1 MKTSKMCAIFSNQHE
16 YSQLKPLTDERALST
31 LYFAGKYRLM
41 DFALSSIVNADI
53 NHIYTLIS
61 QEKVRSYL
69 DHLGGG
75 KEWGLDTIGSYEYLD
90 FYQNLMRRRSRGE
103 NYFDDLILFLKT
115 CKMPYTVF
123 IGNKMA
129 ANFDLKAILH
139 FHQSN
144 GNRITPVFK
153 RVEKDNLAPDDHT
166 FVLSDN
172 NVVIEQSEAIELTSE
187 VPFNLSAN
195 VYVMDTDWLIHE
207 LEKAQKSGASY
218 DVSERLAA
226 LAVKEK
232 ANAYEYT
239 GYLRNIHDI
248 ASYYQANLDMLEKD
262 KRGSL
267 LYGNQKII
275 TRIRNEVGTYY
286 DKESDV
292 KNTLIST
299 GCTVKGEIK
308 NSIVSRRVNFAKDS
322 IAKNAVIM
330 ANCKLKSGADVEYAI
345 LDKNVVIEKGVTVK
359 GKPDSPVVIK
369 KGSVIS
375 KDFVLD

>member
-41 DFALSSIVNADI
+41 DFALSSIVNAGI
-53 NHIYTLIS
+53 NHVYTLIS

-172 NVVIEQSEAIELTSE
+172 NVVTEQREAIELTSE
-187 VPFNLSAN
+187 GPFNLSAN

-207 LEKAQKSGASY
+207 LEKAQKSGVSY

-226 LAVKEK
+226 LAVKER

-248 ASYYQANLDMLEKD
+248 SSYYQANLDMLEKE
-262 KRGSL
+262 KRDSL
-267 LYGNQKII
+267 LYGSQKII

-299 GCTVKGEIK
+299 GCTVKGEVK

-322 IAKNAVIM
+322 VAKNAVIM
-330 ANCKLKSGADVEYAI
+330 ANCKIKSGADVEYAI

>member
-16 YSQLKPLTDERALST
+16 YSRLKPLTDERALST

-53 NHIYTLIS
+53 NHVYTLIS

-75 KEWGLDTIGSYEYLD
+75 KEWGLDTIGSYECLD

-103 NYFDDLILFLKT
+103 NYFDDVIFFLKT

-144 GNRITPVFK
+144 DNRITPVFK

-172 NVVIEQSEAIELTSE
+172 NVVTEQREAIELTSE
-187 VPFNLSAN
+187 GSFNLSAN
-195 VYVMDTDWLIHE
+195 VYVMNTDWLIHE
-207 LEKAQKSGASY
+207 LEKARKSGASY

-248 ASYYQANLDMLEKD
+248 PSYYQANLDMLEKD
-262 KRGSL
+262 KRDSL

-322 IAKNAVIM
+322 VAKNAVIM
-330 ANCKLKSGADVEYAI
+330 ANCKIKSGADVEYAI

>member
-53 NHIYTLIS
+53 NHVYTLIS

-115 CKMPYTVF
+115 CKMPYAVF

-153 RVEKDNLAPDDHT
+153 RVEKDNLALDDHT
-166 FVLSDN
+166 FILSDN
-172 NVVIEQSEAIELTSE
+172 NVVIEQREAIELTSE
-187 VPFNLSAN
+187 GPFNLSAN

-207 LEKAQKSGASY
+207 LEKAQKGGASY
-218 DVSERLAA
+218 DVSERLAG

-262 KRGSL
+262 KRDSL

-299 GCTVKGEIK
+299 GCTVKGEVK
-308 NSIVSRRVNFAKDS
+308 NSVVSRRVNFAKDS
-322 IAKNAVIM
+322 VAKNAVIM

-369 KGSVIS
+369 KGSIIS

>member
-53 NHIYTLIS
+53 NHVYTLIS

-115 CKMPYTVF
+115 CKMPYAVF

-172 NVVIEQSEAIELTSE
+172 NVVIEQREAIELASE
-187 VPFNLSAN
+187 GPFNLSAN

-262 KRGSL
+262 KRDSL

-299 GCTVKGEIK
+299 GCTVKGEVK
-308 NSIVSRRVNFAKDS
+308 NSVVSRRVNFAKDS
-322 IAKNAVIM
+322 VAKNAVIM

>member
-1 MKTSKMCAIFSNQHE
+1 MKTSKMCAIFGNQHE
-16 YSQLKPLTDERALST
+16 YSRLKPLTDERALST

-53 NHIYTLIS
+53 NHVYTLIS

-103 NYFDDLILFLKT
+103 NYFDDVIFFLKT

-144 GNRITPVFK
+144 DNRITPVFK
-153 RVEKDNLAPDDHT
+153 RVEKDSLAPDDHT

-172 NVVIEQSEAIELTSE
+172 NVVTEQREAIELTSE
-187 VPFNLSAN
+187 GSFNLSAN
-195 VYVMDTDWLIHE
+195 VYVMNTDWLIHE

-248 ASYYQANLDMLEKD
+248 PSYYQANLDMLEKD
-262 KRGSL
+262 KRDSL

-322 IAKNAVIM
+322 VAKNAVIM
-330 ANCKLKSGADVEYAI
+330 ANCKIKSGADVEYAI

>member
-16 YSQLKPLTDERALST
+16 YSRLKPLTDERALST

-53 NHIYTLIS
+53 NHVYTLIS

-103 NYFDDLILFLKT
+103 NYFDDVIFFLKT

-144 GNRITPVFK
+144 DNRITPVFK
-153 RVEKDNLAPDDHT
+153 RVENDDLAPDDHT

-172 NVVIEQSEAIELTSE
+172 NVVTEQREAIELTSE
-187 VPFNLSAN
+187 GSFNLSAN
-195 VYVMDTDWLIHE
+195 VYVMNTDWLIHE

-248 ASYYQANLDMLEKD
+248 PSYYQANLDMLEKD
-262 KRGSL
+262 KRDSL

-322 IAKNAVIM
+322 VAKNAVIM
-330 ANCKLKSGADVEYAI
+330 ANCKIKSGADVEYAI

>member
-41 DFALSSIVNADI
+41 DFALSSIVNAGI
-53 NHIYTLIS
+53 NHVYTLIS

-115 CKMPYTVF
+115 CKMPYAVF

-172 NVVIEQSEAIELTSE
+172 NVVIEQREAIELASE
-187 VPFNLSAN
+187 GPFNLSAN

-262 KRGSL
+262 KRDSL

-299 GCTVKGEIK
+299 GCTVKGEVK
-308 NSIVSRRVNFAKDS
+308 NSVVSRRVNFAKDS
-322 IAKNAVIM
+322 VAKNAVIM

>member
-41 DFALSSIVNADI
+41 DFALSSIVNAGI
-53 NHIYTLIS
+53 NHVYTLIS

-153 RVEKDNLAPDDHT
+153 RVEKDNLALDDHT

-172 NVVIEQSEAIELTSE
+172 NVVTEQREAIELTSE
-187 VPFNLSAN
+187 GPFNLSAN

-262 KRGSL
+262 KRDSL

-299 GCTVKGEIK
+299 GCTVKGEVK
-308 NSIVSRRVNFAKDS
+308 NSVVSRRVNFAKDS
-322 IAKNAVIM
+322 VAKNAVIM

>member
-16 YSQLKPLTDERALST
+16 YSRLKPLTDERALST

-53 NHIYTLIS
+53 NHVYTLIS

-103 NYFDDLILFLKT
+103 NYFDDVIFFLKT

-144 GNRITPVFK
+144 DNRITPVFK
-153 RVEKDNLAPDDHT
+153 RVEKDSLAPDDHT

-172 NVVIEQSEAIELTSE
+172 NVVTEQREAIELTSE
-187 VPFNLSAN
+187 GSFNLSAN
-195 VYVMDTDWLIHE
+195 VYVMNTDWLIHE

-248 ASYYQANLDMLEKD
+248 PSYYQANLDMLEKD
-262 KRGSL
+262 KRDSL

-308 NSIVSRRVNFAKDS
+308 NSVVSRRVNFAKDS
-322 IAKNAVIM
+322 VAKNAVIM
-330 ANCKLKSGADVEYAI
+330 ANCKIKSGADVEYAI

>member
-31 LYFAGKYRLM
+31 LAFAGKYRLM
-41 DFALSSIVNADI
+41 DFPLSSIVNSGI
-53 NHIYTLIS
+53 TQLYTLIS

-69 DHLGGG
+69 DHWGGG
-75 KEWGLDTIGSYEYLD
+75 KEWGMDTIGSYQYLD
-90 FYQNLMRRRSRGE
+90 FYQNLMARRSRGE
-103 NYFDDLILFLKT
+103 EYFDDLIIFLKT
-115 CKMPYTVF
+115 CNVPYTVF

-129 ANFDLKAILH
+129 ANFDLKAVLH

-144 GNRITPVFK
+144 GNHITPVFK
-153 RVEKDNLAPDDHT
+153 RVNRCDIAADDRT

-172 NVVIEQSEAIELTSE
+172 NVVAASHEAIELNGE
-187 VPFNLSAN
+187 GPFNLSAN
-195 VYVMDTDWLIHE
+195 VYVMDTDWLINE
-207 LEKAQKSGASY
+207 LDKAQKSGVSY
-218 DVSERLAA
+218 DISERLSV
-226 LAVKEK
+226 LAVREK

-239 GYLRNIHDI
+239 GYLRSIHDI
-248 ASYYQANLDMLEKD
+248 SSYYEANMDMLKKD
-262 KRGSL
+262 KRDSL

-299 GCTVKGEIK
+299 GCTVKGEVK
-308 NSIVSRRVNFAKDS
+308 NSVVSRRVNFAKDS
-322 IAKNAVIM
+322 VAKNAVIM

>member
-16 YSQLKPLTDERALST
+16 YSRLKPLTDERALST

-53 NHIYTLIS
+53 NHVYTLIS

-103 NYFDDLILFLKT
+103 NYFDDVIFFLKT

-144 GNRITPVFK
+144 DNRITPVFK

-172 NVVIEQSEAIELTSE
+172 NVVTEQREAIELTSE
-187 VPFNLSAN
+187 GSFNLSAN
-195 VYVMDTDWLIHE
+195 VYVMNTDWLIHE

-248 ASYYQANLDMLEKD
+248 LSYYQANLDMLEKD
-262 KRGSL
+262 KRDSL

-322 IAKNAVIM
+322 VAKNAVIM
-330 ANCKLKSGADVEYAI
+330 ANCKIKSGADVEYAI

>member
-16 YSQLKPLTDERALST
+16 YSRLKPLTDERALST

-53 NHIYTLIS
+53 NHVYTLIS

-103 NYFDDLILFLKT
+103 NYFDDVIFFLKT

-144 GNRITPVFK
+144 DNRITPVFK
-153 RVEKDNLAPDDHT
+153 RVEKDSLAPDDHT

-172 NVVIEQSEAIELTSE
+172 NVVTEQREAIELTSE
-187 VPFNLSAN
+187 GSFNLSAN
-195 VYVMDTDWLIHE
+195 VYVMNTDWLIYE

-248 ASYYQANLDMLEKD
+248 PSYYQANLDMLEKD
-262 KRGSL
+262 KRDSL

-322 IAKNAVIM
+322 VAKNAVIM
-330 ANCKLKSGADVEYAI
+330 ANCKIKSGADVEYAI

>member
-16 YSQLKPLTDERALST
+16 YSRLKPLTDERALST

-53 NHIYTLIS
+53 NHVYTLIS

-103 NYFDDLILFLKT
+103 NYFDDVIFFLKT

-144 GNRITPVFK
+144 DNRITPVFK
-153 RVEKDNLAPDDHT
+153 RVEKDSLAPDDHT

-172 NVVIEQSEAIELTSE
+172 NVVTEQREAIELTSE
-187 VPFNLSAN
+187 GSFNLSAN
-195 VYVMDTDWLIHE
+195 VYVMNTDWLIHE

-248 ASYYQANLDMLEKD
+248 PSYYQANLDMLEKD
-262 KRGSL
+262 KRDSL
-267 LYGNQKII
+267 LYGNQKIV

-322 IAKNAVIM
+322 VAKNAVIM
-330 ANCKLKSGADVEYAI
+330 ANCKIKSGADVEYAI

>member
-53 NHIYTLIS
+53 NHVYTLIS

-115 CKMPYTVF
+115 CKMPYAVF

-172 NVVIEQSEAIELTSE
+172 NVVTEQREAIELTSE
-187 VPFNLSAN
+187 GPFNLSAN

-207 LEKAQKSGASY
+207 LEKAQKGGASY
-218 DVSERLAA
+218 DVSERLAG

-262 KRGSL
+262 KRDSL

-292 KNTLIST
+292 KNTLIAT
-299 GCTVKGEIK
+299 GCTVKGEVK
-308 NSIVSRRVNFAKDS
+308 NSVVSRRVNFAKDS
-322 IAKNAVIM
+322 VAKNAVIM
-330 ANCKLKSGADVEYAI
+330 ANCKIKSGADVEYAI

-369 KGSVIS
+369 KGSIIS

>member
-16 YSQLKPLTDERALST
+16 YSRLKPLTDERALST

-53 NHIYTLIS
+53 NHVYTLIS

-144 GNRITPVFK
+144 DNRITPVFK
-153 RVEKDNLAPDDHT
+153 RMEKGNLAPDDHT

-172 NVVIEQSEAIELTSE
+172 NVVTQQREAIELTSE
-187 VPFNLSAN
+187 GPFNLSAN
-195 VYVMDTDWLIHE
+195 VYVMNTDWLIHE

-248 ASYYQANLDMLEKD
+248 PSYYQANLDMLEKD
-262 KRGSL
+262 KRDSL

-322 IAKNAVIM
+322 VAKNAVIM
-330 ANCKLKSGADVEYAI
+330 ANCKIKSGADVEYAI

>member
-153 RVEKDNLAPDDHT
+153 RVEKNNLAPDDHT

-172 NVVIEQSEAIELTSE
+172 NVVIEQREAIELTSE
-187 VPFNLSAN
+187 APFNLSAN

-299 GCTVKGEIK
+299 GCTVKGEVK
-308 NSIVSRRVNFAKDS
+308 NSVVSRRVNFAKDS
-322 IAKNAVIM
+322 VAKNAVIM

>member
-16 YSQLKPLTDERALST
+16 YSRLKPLTDERALST

-53 NHIYTLIS
+53 NHVYTLIS

-103 NYFDDLILFLKT
+103 NYFDDVIFFLKT

-144 GNRITPVFK
+144 DNRITPVFK
-153 RVEKDNLAPDDHT
+153 RVEKDSLAPDDHT

-172 NVVIEQSEAIELTSE
+172 NVVTEQREAIELTSE
-187 VPFNLSAN
+187 GSFNLSAN
-195 VYVMDTDWLIHE
+195 VYVMNTDWLIHE

-248 ASYYQANLDMLEKD
+248 PSYYQANLDMLEKD
-262 KRGSL
+262 KRDSL

-322 IAKNAVIM
+322 VAKNAVIM
-330 ANCKLKSGADVEYAI
+330 ANCKIKSGADVEYAI

>member
-16 YSQLKPLTDERALST
+16 YSRLKPLTDERALST

-53 NHIYTLIS
+53 NHVYTLIS

-90 FYQNLMRRRSRGE
+90 FYQNLMRWRSRGE
-103 NYFDDLILFLKT
+103 NYFDDLIFFLKT

-139 FHQSN
+139 FYQSN
-144 GNRITPVFK
+144 DNRITPVFK

-172 NVVIEQSEAIELTSE
+172 NVVTEQREAIELTSE
-187 VPFNLSAN
+187 GPFNLSAN
-195 VYVMDTDWLIHE
+195 VYVMNTDWLIHE

-248 ASYYQANLDMLEKD
+248 PSYYQANLDMLEKD
-262 KRGSL
+262 KRDSL

-322 IAKNAVIM
+322 VAKNAVIM
-330 ANCKLKSGADVEYAI
+330 ANCKIKSGADVEYAI

>member
-16 YSQLKPLTDERALST
+16 YSRLKPLTDERALST

-53 NHIYTLIS
+53 NHVYTLIS

-103 NYFDDLILFLKT
+103 NYFDDLIFFLKT

-129 ANFDLKAILH
+129 ANFHLKAILH

-144 GNRITPVFK
+144 DNRITPVFK

-172 NVVIEQSEAIELTSE
+172 NVVTEQREAIELTSE
-187 VPFNLSAN
+187 GPFNLSAN
-195 VYVMDTDWLIHE
+195 VYVMNTDWLIHE

-248 ASYYQANLDMLEKD
+248 PSYYQANLDMLEKD
-262 KRGSL
+262 KRDSL

-322 IAKNAVIM
+322 VAKNAVIM
-330 ANCKLKSGADVEYAI
+330 ANCKIKSGADVEYAI

>member
-16 YSQLKPLTDERALST
+16 YSRLKPLTDERALST

-53 NHIYTLIS
+53 NHVYTLIS
-61 QEKVRSYL
+61 QEKVHSYL

-103 NYFDDLILFLKT
+103 NYFDDLIFFLKT

-144 GNRITPVFK
+144 DNRITPVFK

-172 NVVIEQSEAIELTSE
+172 NVVTEQREAIELTSE
-187 VPFNLSAN
+187 GPFNLSAN
-195 VYVMDTDWLIHE
+195 VYVMNTDWLIHE

-248 ASYYQANLDMLEKD
+248 PSYYQANLDMLEKD
-262 KRGSL
+262 KRDSL

-308 NSIVSRRVNFAKDS
+308 NSIVSRRVNFARL
-322 IAKNAVIM
+322 
-330 ANCKLKSGADVEYAI
+330 CC
-345 LDKNVVIEKGVTVK
+345 
-359 GKPDSPVVIK
+359 
-369 KGSVIS
+369 
-375 KDFVLD
+375 

>member
-16 YSQLKPLTDERALST
+16 YSRLKPLTDERALST

-53 NHIYTLIS
+53 NHVYTLIS

-103 NYFDDLILFLKT
+103 NYFDDVIFFLKT

-144 GNRITPVFK
+144 DNRITSVFK

-172 NVVIEQSEAIELTSE
+172 NVVTEQREAIELTSE
-187 VPFNLSAN
+187 GSFNLSAN
-195 VYVMDTDWLIHE
+195 VYVMNTDWLIHE

-248 ASYYQANLDMLEKD
+248 PSYYQANLDMLEKD
-262 KRGSL
+262 KRDSL

-322 IAKNAVIM
+322 VAKNAVIM
-330 ANCKLKSGADVEYAI
+330 ANCKIKSGADVEYAI

>member
-187 VPFNLSAN
+187 APFNLSAN

-299 GCTVKGEIK
+299 GCTVKGEVK
-308 NSIVSRRVNFAKDS
+308 NSVVSRRVNFAKDS
-322 IAKNAVIM
+322 VAKNAVIM

-369 KGSVIS
+369 KGSIIS

>member
-16 YSQLKPLTDERALST
+16 YSRLKPLTDERALST

-53 NHIYTLIS
+53 NHVYTLIS

-144 GNRITPVFK
+144 DNRITPVFK
-153 RVEKDNLAPDDHT
+153 RMEKGNLAPDDHT

-172 NVVIEQSEAIELTSE
+172 NVVTEQREAIELTSE
-187 VPFNLSAN
+187 GPFNLSAN
-195 VYVMDTDWLIHE
+195 VYVMNTDWLIHE

-248 ASYYQANLDMLEKD
+248 PSYYQANLDMLEKD
-262 KRGSL
+262 KRDSL

-322 IAKNAVIM
+322 VAKNAVIM
-330 ANCKLKSGADVEYAI
+330 ANCKIKSGADVEYAI

>member
-1 MKTSKMCAIFSNQHE
+1 M
-16 YSQLKPLTDERALST
+16 
-31 LYFAGKYRLM
+31 
-41 DFALSSIVNADI
+41 
-53 NHIYTLIS
+53 
-61 QEKVRSYL
+61 
-69 DHLGGG
+69 
-75 KEWGLDTIGSYEYLD
+75 
-90 FYQNLMRRRSRGE
+90 
-103 NYFDDLILFLKT
+103 
-115 CKMPYTVF
+115 
-123 IGNKMA
+123 
-129 ANFDLKAILH
+129 
-139 FHQSN
+139 
-144 GNRITPVFK
+144 
-153 RVEKDNLAPDDHT
+153 EKDNLALDDHT

-172 NVVIEQSEAIELTSE
+172 NVVTEQREAIELTSE
-187 VPFNLSAN
+187 GPFNLSAN

-262 KRGSL
+262 KRDSL

-299 GCTVKGEIK
+299 GCTVKGEVK
-308 NSIVSRRVNFAKDS
+308 NSVVSRRVNFAKDS
-322 IAKNAVIM
+322 VAKNAVIM

>member
-41 DFALSSIVNADI
+41 DFALSSIVNAGI
-53 NHIYTLIS
+53 NHVYTLIS

-172 NVVIEQSEAIELTSE
+172 NVVTEQREAIELTSE
-187 VPFNLSAN
+187 GPFNLSAN

-207 LEKAQKSGASY
+207 LEKAQKSGVSY

-226 LAVKEK
+226 LAVKER

-248 ASYYQANLDMLEKD
+248 SSYYQANLDMLEKE
-262 KRGSL
+262 KRDSL
-267 LYGNQKII
+267 LYGSQKII

-292 KNTLIST
+292 KNTLIAT
-299 GCTVKGEIK
+299 GCTVKGEVK
-308 NSIVSRRVNFAKDS
+308 NSVVSRRVNFAKDS
-322 IAKNAVIM
+322 VAKNAVIM
-330 ANCKLKSGADVEYAI
+330 ANCKIKSGADVEYAI

>member
-53 NHIYTLIS
+53 NHVYTLIS

-153 RVEKDNLAPDDHT
+153 RVEKDNLAPDDHI

-172 NVVIEQSEAIELTSE
+172 NVVTEQREAIELTSE
-187 VPFNLSAN
+187 GPFNLSAN

-248 ASYYQANLDMLEKD
+248 PSYYQANLDMLEKD
-262 KRGSL
+262 KRDSL

-299 GCTVKGEIK
+299 GCTVKGEVK

-322 IAKNAVIM
+322 VAKNAVIM
-330 ANCKLKSGADVEYAI
+330 ANCKIKSGADVEYAI

>member
-16 YSQLKPLTDERALST
+16 YSRLKPLTDERALST

-53 NHIYTLIS
+53 NHVYTLIS

-103 NYFDDLILFLKT
+103 NYFDDVIFFLKT
-115 CKMPYTVF
+115 CKMPYTFF

-144 GNRITPVFK
+144 DNRITPVFK

-172 NVVIEQSEAIELTSE
+172 NVVTEQREAIELTSE
-187 VPFNLSAN
+187 GSFNLSAN
-195 VYVMDTDWLIHE
+195 VYVMNTDWLIHE

-248 ASYYQANLDMLEKD
+248 PSYYQANLDMLEKD
-262 KRGSL
+262 KRDSL

-322 IAKNAVIM
+322 VAKNAVIM
-330 ANCKLKSGADVEYAI
+330 ANCKIKSGADVEYAI
-345 LDKNVVIEKGVTVK
+345 LDKNVVIEKDVTVK

>member
-41 DFALSSIVNADI
+41 DFALSSIVNAGI
-53 NHIYTLIS
+53 NHVYTLIS

-115 CKMPYTVF
+115 CKMPYTAF

-172 NVVIEQSEAIELTSE
+172 NVVTEQREAIELTSE
-187 VPFNLSAN
+187 GPFNLSAN

-207 LEKAQKSGASY
+207 LEKAQKSGVSY

-226 LAVKEK
+226 LAVKER

-248 ASYYQANLDMLEKD
+248 SSYYQANLDMLEKE
-262 KRGSL
+262 KRDSL
-267 LYGNQKII
+267 LYGSQKII

-299 GCTVKGEIK
+299 GCTVKGEVK
-308 NSIVSRRVNFAKDS
+308 NSVVSRRVNFAKDS
-322 IAKNAVIM
+322 VAKNAVIM

-369 KGSVIS
+369 KGSIIS